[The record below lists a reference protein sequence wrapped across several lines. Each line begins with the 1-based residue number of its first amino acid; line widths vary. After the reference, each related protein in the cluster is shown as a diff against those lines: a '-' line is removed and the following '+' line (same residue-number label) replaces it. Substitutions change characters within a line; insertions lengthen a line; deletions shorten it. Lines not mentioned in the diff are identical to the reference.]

1 MIYLDN
7 AATMPVYKEAVD
19 AINNALTADFYNP
32 SSTYPGGIK
41 VKRLISAARADLS
54 SMLDCNPSEMYFTSC
69 ATESNNWALNCGFKN
84 NRGNIVVGGGE
95 HSGVYECAKEL
106 KNKGFDVR
114 FTKINS
120 CGLVD
125 NDSLL
130 SLVDKNTC
138 LVSVMHV
145 SNETGATNDIASLSA
160 GVKAINPKIIFH
172 SDGVQAFLKT
182 DCSVKRLGVDLYSV
196 SGHKIGAPKGIGALY
211 ISSKITLRPFIFGGG
226 QESGMRSGTENV
238 LGIVAFA
245 AAAKKF
251 REEFDNEKI
260 KELNSVLFRELEKID
275 RMTVIAKDA
284 YRTGMITVF
293 SAEGTKS
300 EIIQSMCADDG
311 VIIGRGSA
319 CSSRHGGN
327 RVLAEAG
334 FDKRVIDGALRLSL
348 SPETQTKDIVKAVAV
363 IAANIEKLRGN
374 KIG

>member
-1 MIYLDN
+1 M
-7 AATMPVYKEAVD
+7 
-19 AINNALTADFYNP
+19 
-32 SSTYPGGIK
+32 
-41 VKRLISAARADLS
+41 
-54 SMLDCNPSEMYFTSC
+54 
-69 ATESNNWALNCGFKN
+69 
-84 NRGNIVVGGGE
+84 GGGE

-114 FTKINS
+114 FAKINS

-238 LGIVAFA
+238 
-245 AAAKKF
+245 
-251 REEFDNEKI
+251 
-260 KELNSVLFRELEKID
+260 
-275 RMTVIAKDA
+275 
-284 YRTGMITVF
+284 
-293 SAEGTKS
+293 
-300 EIIQSMCADDG
+300 
-311 VIIGRGSA
+311 
-319 CSSRHGGN
+319 
-327 RVLAEAG
+327 
-334 FDKRVIDGALRLSL
+334 
-348 SPETQTKDIVKAVAV
+348 
-363 IAANIEKLRGN
+363 
-374 KIG
+374 

>member
-1 MIYLDN
+1 M
-7 AATMPVYKEAVD
+7 
-19 AINNALTADFYNP
+19 
-32 SSTYPGGIK
+32 
-41 VKRLISAARADLS
+41 
-54 SMLDCNPSEMYFTSC
+54 
-69 ATESNNWALNCGFKN
+69 
-84 NRGNIVVGGGE
+84 
-95 HSGVYECAKEL
+95 
-106 KNKGFDVR
+106 
-114 FTKINS
+114 
-120 CGLVD
+120 
-125 NDSLL
+125 
-130 SLVDKNTC
+130 
-138 LVSVMHV
+138 
-145 SNETGATNDIASLSA
+145 
-160 GVKAINPKIIFH
+160 
-172 SDGVQAFLKT
+172 
-182 DCSVKRLGVDLYSV
+182 
-196 SGHKIGAPKGIGALY
+196 
-211 ISSKITLRPFIFGGG
+211 
-226 QESGMRSGTENV
+226 
-238 LGIVAFA
+238 GIVAFA